1 MKKIFLL
8 LAMVAGMTLTMSAQ
22 NEPFKIISMEEVSKT
37 GSKCDYDAETCT
49 AHFTGN
55 SDRWFDIPGVQGDL
69 TEHSKVEVDVL
80 KSNVLLRFVVRY
92 INENGERKEQVVAT
106 LYGQMGKSI
115 NKKKTLKVDL
125 AGEGGKYADILKN
138 VTAIRISMGKP
149 CEDAEEGEEW
159 LVKFG
164 TQFIIK

>member
-1 MKKIFLL
+1 M
-8 LAMVAGMTLTMSAQ
+8 LAFVAGAMLNLSAQ
-22 NEPFKIISMEEVSKT
+22 NAPYKIISMEDVSKW
-37 GSKCDYDAETCT
+37 GSKCDYDTETCT
-49 AHFTGN
+49 ARFSGS

-69 TEHSKVEVDVL
+69 TEHSKIELDVL
-80 KSNVLLRFVVRY
+80 QSNVLLRFVVRY
-92 INENGERKEQVVAT
+92 MDENNQRKEQVVAT

-125 AGEGGKYADILKN
+125 AGDGGKYADILKN

-159 LVKFG
+159 IVKFG